1 MKKEK
6 VFIVLSH
13 KHSLKPKS
21 KTEWEVTETV
31 EFVNQVKKRHLQ
43 TASAIGDYMEEK
55 MIIGNRVGMGEYAA
69 FARYVEKKYP
79 KQMAELTSAYPKEKD
94 GVPAEL
100 VITDEFGNLRAP
112 TVFDRVQ

>member
-13 KHSLKPKS
+13 KHSLKPRS

-31 EFVNQVKKRHLQ
+31 EFVNQVKRKHIQ

-55 MIIGNRVGMGEYAA
+55 MVIGSRVGMGEFSA
-69 FARYVEKKYP
+69 FMRYVEKKYP
-79 KQMAELTSAYPKEKD
+79 KQIAELSSAYPKEAAQET
-94 GVPAEL
+94 AEL
-100 VITDEFGNLRAP
+100 LITDEFGNVRAP
-112 TVFDRVQ
+112 TVFDRV